1 MADSRYRLGGRRN
14 GAITFGDIRRATL
27 AARERTG
34 DKAIGTAVKQG
45 RFQVQRVTF
54 SKSGLSAV
62 QPLSDYLTPAD
73 ALAFLTEMG
82 Q

>member
-1 MADSRYRLGGRRN
+1 MEQ
-14 GAITFGDIRRATL
+14 ITFGDIRRATL

-45 RFQVQRVTF
+45 KFQVQRVTF
-54 SKSGLSAV
+54 KKGGTSIV
-62 QPLSDYLTPAD
+62 EPLSDYLLPAD
-73 ALAFLTEMG
+73 AVAFLMELG